1 MLSNNDNDQL
11 LSKPHGIEEQ
21 GVKSTHNLVFSRQ
34 KNIRLRERTTLLL
47 SSEGVPWS
55 YSYLKHSLL
64 DWTTADQGILDVNFC
79 TQIYGAL
86 EHVAQNQGKTTN
98 RAQPLT
104 PIFRINILQQ
114 GFTVKG
120 SSAYTIKK
128 WFLWLVVRL
137 IVCGLRIMMNH
148 LTSCWLVVACVH
160 YRTIP

>member
-1 MLSNNDNDQL
+1 MFLIT
-11 LSKPHGIEEQ
+11 SKYYSRSDASGII
-21 GVKSTHNLVFSRQ
+21 TTTWHLWRQ
-34 KNIRLRERTTLLL
+34 KNSLWGGT
-47 SSEGVPWS
+47 
-55 YSYLKHSLL
+55 HSLL
-64 DWTTADQGILDVNFC
+64 DFYYSRAGYFGGKFLAHKTWNTI
-79 TQIYGAL
+79 

-128 WFLWLVVRL
+128 WFLWLIVRL
-137 IVCGLRIMMNH
+137 IVCGLRMMMNH
-148 LTSCWLVVACVH
+148 LTSCWLVVACAN